1 MDGKR
6 IDRWIDGCMGEQM
19 VGWMDGWMDG
29 KRMEGWIDGWTDQ
42 KVLIESPSMQLKMKL
57 AI

>member
-1 MDGKR
+1 
-6 IDRWIDGCMGEQM
+6 MGEQM